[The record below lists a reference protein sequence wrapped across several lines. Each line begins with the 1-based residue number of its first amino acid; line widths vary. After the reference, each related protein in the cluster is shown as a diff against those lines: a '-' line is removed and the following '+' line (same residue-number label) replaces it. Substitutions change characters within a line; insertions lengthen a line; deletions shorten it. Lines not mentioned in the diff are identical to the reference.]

1 MSSLNMVQLIG
12 NLGGDPETKDLNNG
26 GELCKFSLATTEK
39 WKREGEKQERTDWH
53 KVVVFGKLA
62 EICSEYLEKGH
73 KVYIQGQLRTRTW
86 DDDDGNTRY
95 MTEVVLSGPGAKMVM
110 LGTPK
115 DKPRREEG
123 EERQERALSE
133 PDDDLP
139 F

>member
-86 DDDDGNTRY
+86 DDDDGKTRY

-115 DKPRREEG
+115 DKPRQ

>member
-26 GELCKFSLATTEK
+26 GELCKFSLATSEK
-39 WKREGEKQERTDWH
+39 WKRDGEKQERTDWH

-115 DKPRREEG
+115 DKPRQ
-123 EERQERALSE
+123 EERQESALSE